1 MANFTC
7 HIIEHRAKFD
17 KKLPVIVTGKP
28 NFSTS
33 RRQSFAWHWPAT
45 DEVCMDWYKSLSI
58 SS

>member
-33 RRQSFAWHWPAT
+33 RRQSFA
-45 DEVCMDWYKSLSI
+45 
-58 SS
+58 